1 MDSNNIDK
9 DDSSS
14 IRYIPHQVDYM
25 RDYFRPK
32 QFVKES
38 KLNQEE
44 STKESTVKEN
54 DKQTM
59 YTSIY
64 GGLKDISDNKLNN
77 YEVIQEKSQLRTKDM
92 EDYYQHILQIE
103 SKHIDLEKED
113 IKKSED
119 VHFEVHH
126 CGCEECSPRF
136 YEDGSMYC
144 ALCTMDIPDGQWI
157 DHSRSICHQYKQ
169 KQKVHVYV
177 NPYMN
182 PSSNAFQLMTK
193 MGWEEGKG
201 LGIKGQG
208 RLQPIATR
216 LKQNHLGVGAYDPA

>member
-1 MDSNNIDK
+1 MDSNDIDK

-77 YEVIQEKSQLRTKDM
+77 YEVIQEKSQLRTKEM
-92 EDYYQHILQIE
+92 EDYYQQ
-103 SKHIDLEKED
+103 
-113 IKKSED
+113 
-119 VHFEVHH
+119 
-126 CGCEECSPRF
+126 RN
-136 YEDGSMYC
+136 YY
-144 ALCTMDIPDGQWI
+144 
-157 DHSRSICHQYKQ
+157 
-169 KQKVHVYV
+169 
-177 NPYMN
+177 
-182 PSSNAFQLMTK
+182 
-193 MGWEEGKG
+193 
-201 LGIKGQG
+201 
-208 RLQPIATR
+208 
-216 LKQNHLGVGAYDPA
+216 